1 MQPLAKSWPVLFAVL
16 CVVLAAT
23 DFWHHVSPTAV
34 GLLALATAPWS
45 LPWFADRVQSLKI
58 GTTEL
63 NFRQLEQKVDDQ
75 QKAVA
80 AALSSGIGS
89 PGSASSDE
97 PDTPGRSHAIV
108 AAPDRGDARSSYTAP
123 TVSDTENP
131 EDPNKNQFGG
141 KPIAGGRKLSAQVKP
156 FPGSTELFLI
166 CSSVISID
174 PARPLIDDTPVT
186 FYLHDSFNQKENQ
199 KLVKNGTAVLEFV
212 SRGAFTMGAVVHEA
226 QDVPLELDLAKDVPD
241 APQAFTSI

>member
-1 MQPLAKSWPVLFAVL
+1 MPTLEKNWPVLFAVL
-16 CVVLAAT
+16 CVGLAAA

-63 NFRQLEQKVDDQ
+63 NFRQLEQKVDEQ

-80 AALSSGIGS
+80 AALISGIGS
-89 PGSASSDE
+89 PRSDSSDE
-97 PDTPGRSHAIV
+97 PETPGLSHASL
-108 AAPDRGDARSSYTAP
+108 AAPDRGDP
-123 TVSDTENP
+123 TSSDTAESVLDKADP
-131 EDPNKNQFGG
+131 EDTNKNQFGG
-141 KPIAGGRKLSAQVKP
+141 KPIANGRKLSAQVKP

-166 CSSVISID
+166 RASVISID
-174 PARPLIDDTPVT
+174 PARPLIEDTPVS
-186 FYLHDSFNQKENQ
+186 FYLHDSFNQKESQ

-212 SRGAFTMGAVVHEA
+212 SRGAFTMGAVIHEA

-241 APQAFTSI
+241 APRAFTSI

>member
-1 MQPLAKSWPVLFAVL
+1 MQPLAKNWPVLFAVL
-16 CVVLAAT
+16 CVMLAAT

-89 PGSASSDE
+89 PRADTSDE
-97 PDTPGRSHAIV
+97 PGMPGRSHAIV
-108 AAPDRGDARSSYTAP
+108 AAPDRGDSASSDA
-123 TVSDTENP
+123 TESVPATEDP

-141 KPIAGGRKLSAQVKP
+141 KPIASGRKLSAQIKP
-156 FPGSTELFLI
+156 FPGSAELFLI
-166 CSSVISID
+166 RASVISID
-174 PARPLIDDTPVT
+174 PTRPLLDDTPVT

-212 SRGAFTMGAVVHEA
+212 SRGAFTMGAVVHET

>member
-1 MQPLAKSWPVLFAVL
+1 MPSLAKNWPVLFAAL
-16 CVVLAAT
+16 CVILAVA
-23 DFWHHVSPTAV
+23 DVSGRHVSPTAV

-89 PGSASSDE
+89 PRPATSDE
-97 PDTPGRSHAIV
+97 PETTGRSHQTP
-108 AAPDRGDARSSYTAP
+108 AAPDRGDPTSPDNAAP
-123 TVSDTENP
+123 KKEDP

-141 KPIAGGRKLSAQVKP
+141 KPIDSGRKLSAQVKP

-166 CSSVISID
+166 RASVISID
-174 PARPLIDDTPVT
+174 PMRPLIDDTLVT

-199 KLVKNGTAVLEFV
+199 KLVKNGSAVLEFV

-241 APQAFTSI
+241 APRAFTSI

>member
-1 MQPLAKSWPVLFAVL
+1 MPSLAKNWPVLFAAL

-23 DFWHHVSPTAV
+23 DHWGHVSPTAV

-89 PGSASSDE
+89 PRPATSDE
-97 PDTPGRSHAIV
+97 PETTGRSHQTP
-108 AAPDRGDARSSYTAP
+108 AAPDRGDPTSSDNAAP
-123 TVSDTENP
+123 KKEDP

-141 KPIAGGRKLSAQVKP
+141 KPIDSGRKLSAQVKP

-166 CSSVISID
+166 RASVISID
-174 PARPLIDDTPVT
+174 PMRPLIDDTLVT

-199 KLVKNGTAVLEFV
+199 KLVKNGSAVLEFV

-241 APQAFTSI
+241 APRAFTSI